1 MKASTPQ
8 RTAAAVG
15 LRGVTRLVVVVSL
28 VVGAALG
35 LGLVLWLGPGL
46 AGVVPHGALAPFPGS
61 SLPPRAPD
69 HAGLDAP
76 VEIHPGGLPPG
87 IASKLIFPLEGWL
100 LEIVLAP
107 GAPVVDPESL
117 ELELELELELDSGH
131 RVASWPATAFRRTV
145 RGLATNIDAAPLTLE
160 PGSLRIRA
168 RRAGGASGTGAG
180 KGTGD
185 GGSPVTWTEV
195 RIDLQARTVEAP
207 IGRDQVLHFDF
218 EIDRNGD
225 GTPDFLRDLESFG
238 LASSDHPMLGRE
250 VAQRVARAALARARR
265 AYAGPLD
272 PIDLEPIDPVAIE
285 LRLEDGTGGEFTR
298 ICVGGGDPSGGHT
311 VGNLPFD
318 PGNGDR
324 RSIEC
329 GELPATGLFPRA
341 LLAYRTDALFR
352 ATFDPLRPARGG
364 WPVGRHPADASILTG
379 AMGARVS
386 DAERRAR
393 AEVIVHAIDVFAHA
407 LGSIM
412 AHEAAHALGLV
423 APGDPSEGGLYGGRE
438 GPDAYHR
445 IPSDADG
452 PSSTAD
458 GEETLGLMS
467 SGPALSFAQLAGRGE
482 TGELVFDPLSLAYL
496 RDDILLPC
504 LSPTSGPR

>member
-8 RTAAAVG
+8 RAAAGVR
-15 LRGVTRLVVVVSL
+15 LPGVTRLIMVVSL
-28 VVGAALG
+28 VVGAALV
-35 LGLVLWLGPGL
+35 LVLALALAL
-46 AGVVPHGALAPFPGS
+46 AGVVPHGALPSFLGS
-61 SLPPRAPD
+61 PTHPRAPD

-76 VEIHPGGLPPG
+76 VEIHPGGLPPDL
-87 IASKLIFPLEGWL
+87 AAQLVFPLEGWL

-107 GAPVVDPESL
+107 GAPVADPESL
-117 ELELELELELDSGH
+117 ELELELELDSGQ
-131 RVASWPATAFRRTV
+131 RVASWPAKAFRRTD

-168 RRAGGASGTGAG
+168 RRPGRASGTGTSR
-180 KGTGD
+180 GTGE
-185 GGSPVTWTEV
+185 GGSPVTWAEV
-195 RIDLQARTVEAP
+195 RIDLQARTGAAP

-225 GTPDFLRDLESFG
+225 GKSDFLRDLESFG
-238 LASSDHPMLGRE
+238 LASPDHPMLGRE

-272 PIDLEPIDPVAIE
+272 PIDLEPLDPVAIE
-285 LRLEDGTGGEFTR
+285 LRLEDGTGGDCTR

-318 PGNGDR
+318 PGNHDR

-364 WPVGRHPADASILTG
+364 RPVGRHPADVSILTD
-379 AMGARVS
+379 APGARVS
-386 DAERRAR
+386 DAESRAR
-393 AEVIVHAIDVFAHA
+393 AEAIDRAIDVFAHA

-423 APGDPSEGGLYGGRE
+423 APGDPAEGGLYGGRE

-496 RDDILLPC
+496 RDDILLPH
-504 LSPTSGPR
+504 LAPANGSR